1 MAYKCLSCGHVFEE
15 GEQACW
21 TESRGEYWGS
31 PCYETMSGCPVCK
44 EEYEETVQCAV
55 CGSEHFEDELNGGVC
70 DECIDEYRKNFDACY
85 ELSVGETTE
94 IKINSLLASLFE
106 ESDIEQI
113 LKEYISDKWQDVDC
127 SQFIDEDKSWF
138 GERIVEE
145 VKKNENGKKQSR

>member
-21 TESRGEYWGS
+21 TESRGEYWGF
-31 PCYETMSGCPVCK
+31 PCYESMSGCPVCK

-70 DECIDEYRKNFDACY
+70 DECIDEYRKNFNACY
-85 ELSVGETTE
+85 ELSLGETTK

-113 LKEYISDKWQDVDC
+113 LKEYIRDKWQDVDC

-145 VKKNENGKKQSR
+145 VKKNENGKK

>member
-1 MAYKCLSCGHVFEE
+1 
-15 GEQACW
+15 
-21 TESRGEYWGS
+21 
-31 PCYETMSGCPVCK
+31 MSGCPVCK

-70 DECIDEYRKNFDACY
+70 DECIDEYRKNFNACY
-85 ELSVGETTE
+85 EFSIGETTE

-113 LKEYISDKWQDVDC
+113 LKEYIRDKWQDVDC

-138 GERIVEE
+138 GERIAEE
-145 VKKNENGKKQSR
+145 VKKNEKGKKQS